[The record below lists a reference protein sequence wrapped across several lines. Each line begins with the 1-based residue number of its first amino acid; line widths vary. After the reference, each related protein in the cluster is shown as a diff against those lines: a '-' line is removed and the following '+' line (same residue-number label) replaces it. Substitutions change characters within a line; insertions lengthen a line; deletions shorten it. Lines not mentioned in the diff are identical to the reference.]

1 MVDSKQ
7 AIKQLKEI
15 EKLILEETRLAADGW
30 DKNWKTLI
38 AIMMSAQTRDT
49 KTIEVCEKLFK
60 KYDSLKKL
68 SNAKLKDIEKEIKS
82 INYYKTKAKN
92 IISISKILLEG
103 KIKYEFE
110 DLIKLPGVG
119 RKTANVY
126 LAEVK
131 KENRIGV
138 DTHVYRISKKLNW
151 SISNN
156 REKVEQD
163 LMKLFPERYHR
174 KINYILVKFGQTYGR
189 SSKKEDIILDK
200 IKTIV

>member
-68 SNAKLKDIEKEIKS
+68 SNAKLK
-82 INYYKTKAKN
+82 
-92 IISISKILLEG
+92 
-103 KIKYEFE
+103 
-110 DLIKLPGVG
+110 
-119 RKTANVY
+119 
-126 LAEVK
+126 
-131 KENRIGV
+131 
-138 DTHVYRISKKLNW
+138 
-151 SISNN
+151 
-156 REKVEQD
+156 
-163 LMKLFPERYHR
+163 
-174 KINYILVKFGQTYGR
+174 
-189 SSKKEDIILDK
+189 
-200 IKTIV
+200 